1 MKDHFT
7 KDKIKGF
14 LAAAAITATAGI
26 LAVLDLYK
34 CPSDHLFGIPCP
46 MCGLTRA
53 LLAVAQG
60 DLQLSFYY
68 YPLWPLIVI
77 AVAAYVLY
85 YFGFIRI
92 SGKIFRILAIL
103 LAFCIIACF
112 VYRHMTDS
120 PIVRLHTENCFF
132 SGIFW

>member
-14 LAAAAITATAGI
+14 LAAAAITAAAGI

-60 DLQLSFYY
+60 DFQLSFYY

-92 SGKIFRILAIL
+92 SAGKFRL
-103 LAFCIIACF
+103 LAAFLIICIVSCF
-112 VYRHMTDS
+112 IYRHVTGS
-120 PIVRLHTENCFF
+120 PIVKIHPESCFF
-132 SGIFW
+132 SGIFG